1 MRKFL
6 AAILLFFTFT
16 TLCAKEMELYKNFDG
31 AEEFATLTVEEQYNS
46 YINSFKKI
54 KDPMTQ
60 PSKWAYRM
68 VEQYGRE
75 VLPYFNNTLYQ
86 LNLDNVYRKPYDSTF
101 TCLYWLIRSFLN
113 ENIFTEDEKELYAQ
127 FLINKVDAYLLKY
140 RIVDRTVYYV
150 YVSIYDIYERILK
163 RVGTVKWDGWEKFK
177 EDKEKQLGISLE
189 MGDMTK
195 MWED

>member
-54 KDPMTQ
+54 RDPREQ
-60 PSKWAYRM
+60 PMKWAYRM

-75 VLPYFNNTLYQ
+75 VLPYFNRTLET
-86 LNLDNVYRKPYDSTF
+86 LTLDHVYKKPYDSTMRCISYLVHSF
-101 TCLYWLIRSFLN
+101 MNTCILTEN
-113 ENIFTEDEKELYAQ
+113 EKKLYAQ
-127 FLINKVDAYLLKY
+127 IIESTIQLYLLKY
-140 RIVDRTVYYV
+140 GIFDRTVIV
-150 YVSIYDIYERILK
+150 AAATMIELD
-163 RVGTVKWDGWEKFK
+163 
-177 EDKEKQLGISLE
+177 
-189 MGDMTK
+189 
-195 MWED
+195 